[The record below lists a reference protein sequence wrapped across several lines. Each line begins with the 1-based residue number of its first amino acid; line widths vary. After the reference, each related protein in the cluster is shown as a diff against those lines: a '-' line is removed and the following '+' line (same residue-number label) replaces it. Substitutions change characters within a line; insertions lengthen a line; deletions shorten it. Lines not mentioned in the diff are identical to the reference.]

1 MEIPKIILKP
11 TINAICRI
19 ESMFWP
25 IIIGI
30 ILIVSFFIQ
39 EIYHLAY
46 ITIILFVYKTC
57 VEISKSK
64 KTVYAVTK
72 DSIYFGTDSKPD
84 TNPLFIKDIKE
95 LWLKQSFFKE
105 SSTWA
110 QL

>member
-64 KTVYAVTK
+64 KRFIPQQKTVFISARIQNRIQTPYL
-72 DSIYFGTDSKPD
+72 SK
-84 TNPLFIKDIKE
+84 T
-95 LWLKQSFFKE
+95 
-105 SSTWA
+105 
-110 QL
+110 

>member
-1 MEIPKIILKP
+1 MKILILK
-11 TINAICRI
+11 
-19 ESMFWP
+19 
-25 IIIGI
+25 
-30 ILIVSFFIQ
+30 ILYILNIKIQ
-39 EIYHLAY
+39 ELKLWKFQNHLAY

-64 KTVYAVTK
+64 KTVYTVTK